1 MNLKYGDLPSRDVC
15 AKLSMVSF
23 DSPKKNLDVYR
34 LISALNGPQTF
45 FISEHDK
52 MLKKFGKPLESGAYS
67 VVDNLEEYKK
77 EINALMELSI
87 EDDIPKP
94 NITADDFM
102 SCSYPTDKNLWM
114 NASDINAVLSFIQKL
129 K

>member
-1 MNLKYGDLPSRDVC
+1 MNLKLKDLPSLEVC
-15 AKLSMVSF
+15 VKLSSVSF
-23 DSPKKNLDVYR
+23 NSPKKNLDVYR

-52 MLKKFGKPLESGAYS
+52 ILKKFGKPLESGGYS
-67 VVDNLEEYKK
+67 VVDNFEDYKK
-77 EINALMELSI
+77 EINSLMELSI

-102 SCSYPTDKNLWM
+102 SCYYPPDKNLWM